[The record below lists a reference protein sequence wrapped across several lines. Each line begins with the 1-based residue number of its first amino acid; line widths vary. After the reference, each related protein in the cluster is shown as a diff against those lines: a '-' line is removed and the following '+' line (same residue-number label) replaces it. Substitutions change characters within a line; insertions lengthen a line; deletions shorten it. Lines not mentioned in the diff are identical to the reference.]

1 MAYRYGNREQLEL
14 FPSSIEDY
22 VSKDDPVRAYDAF
35 VEALDFDK
43 LGIVLNQDKIGNPE
57 YDPKLMLKLLIY
69 GYSYGT
75 RSSRKLERATYHNIS
90 FIWLLGGLKPDHK
103 TIANFRKNNRAVLKE
118 VLKQCAR
125 LCIEFDL
132 IEGNTLFFDSTKI
145 RANAS
150 IKNTWTKEKCEKYL
164 KHIDKHIED
173 ILLECDAVDNQEQN
187 QGSLVKLKEELA
199 DKEALQAAI
208 KELMNKLKDSEI
220 KSINTTDPEST
231 RINSLQGTHAGYN
244 AQIAVDKK
252 HGLIVNS
259 DVVSENN
266 DVNQFTN
273 QVNQANQVLEKNCK
287 IACADSGYADTQEL
301 KQVDEQGIKVIVPS
315 QRQASQKDPKPFDK
329 ERFKYDSENDHYVC
343 PEGNLLEYVRTNNYE
358 KSKIYMISDSHICKH
373 CCHFGNCTSS
383 KKGRQLN
390 RLIDEEVRQRL
401 EVQYEEPKSQ
411 AIYKLRMQRAE
422 LPFGH
427 IKRNLGVSAFLLRG
441 VEGAKA
447 EMALLASNFNI
458 SRMIN
463 ILGVETLI
471 ARLKGNIGYKTYALT
486 ETMAI

>member
-22 VSKDDPVRAYDAF
+22 VSRDDPVRAYDAF

-57 YDPKLMLKLLIY
+57 YDPRLMLKLLIY
-69 GYSYGT
+69 GYSYGI
-75 RSSRKLERATYHNIS
+75 RSSRKLERAVYHNIS

-103 TIANFRKNNRAVLKE
+103 TIANFRKNNRAALKE

-125 LCIEFDL
+125 LCIELGL

-150 IKNTWTKEKCEKYL
+150 IKNTWTKEKCERYL

-173 ILLECDAVDNQEQN
+173 ILSECDAADDQEQH
-187 QGSLVKLKEELA
+187 QSSLVKLKEELA
-199 DKEALQAAI
+199 DKQALQAAV
-208 KELMNKLKDSEI
+208 KELMNKLKESGI
-220 KSINTTDPEST
+220 KSVNTTDPGST
-231 RINSLQGTHAGYN
+231 RINSLQGTNAGYN
-244 AQIAVDKK
+244 AQIAVDNK

-266 DVNQFTN
+266 DVNQFAN
-273 QVNQANQVLEKNCK
+273 QVNQANQVLEKNCET
-287 IACADSGYADTQEL
+287 ACADSGYADTQEL

-329 ERFKYDSENDHYVC
+329 ERFKYDSENDCYIC
-343 PEGNLLEYVRTNNYE
+343 PEGNLLECAHINNQE
-358 KSKIYMISDSHICKH
+358 KTKIYKISDSHTCRQ
-373 CCHFGNCTSS
+373 CRHFGICTNS
-383 KKGRQLN
+383 KRGRQIN
-390 RLIDEEVRQRL
+390 RLIDEEIRQRL
-401 EVQYEEPKSQ
+401 EAQYEKPESQ
-411 AIYKLRMQRAE
+411 AVYKLRMQKAE

-441 VEGAKA
+441 AEGAKA
-447 EMALLASNFNI
+447 EMALFASNFNI
-458 SRMIN
+458 ARMVN

-471 ARLKGNIGYKTYALT
+471 TRLKGNVEY
-486 ETMAI
+486 EMSEAIAI

>member
-1 MAYRYGNREQLEL
+1 MAYRYGNREQIEL

-69 GYSYGT
+69 GYSYGI
-75 RSSRKLERATYHNIS
+75 RSSRKLERAVYHNIS

-103 TIANFRKNNRAVLKE
+103 TIANFRKNNRAALKE
-118 VLKQCAR
+118 VLRQCAR
-125 LCIEFDL
+125 LCIEFGL

-145 RANAS
+145 RTNAS

-173 ILLECDAVDNQEQN
+173 ILSECDAADDQEQH
-187 QGSLVKLKEELA
+187 QSSLVKLKEELA
-199 DKEALQAAI
+199 DKKALQSAV
-208 KELMNKLKDSEI
+208 KELMNKLKDLRI

-231 RINSLQGTHAGYN
+231 RINSLQGTNAGYN
-244 AQIAVDKK
+244 AQIAVDNK

-259 DVVSENN
+259 DAVSENN

-273 QVNQANQVLEKNCK
+273 QVNQANQVLEKNCET
-287 IACADSGYADTQEL
+287 ACADSGYADTQEL

-315 QRQASQKDPKPFDK
+315 QRQASQKNPKPFDK
-329 ERFKYDSENDHYVC
+329 ERFKYDSENDRYVC
-343 PEGNLLEYVRTNNYE
+343 PEGNLLKYVRTDNQE
-358 KSKIYMISDSHICKH
+358 KTKMYIMSNSHICKQ
-373 CCHFGNCTSS
+373 CRHFGNCTKSE
-383 KKGRQLN
+383 KGRQIN
-390 RLIDEEVRQRL
+390 RLIDEETRQRL
-401 EVQYEEPKSQ
+401 EAQYQEPESQ
-411 AIYKLRMQRAE
+411 AIYKLRMQKAE

-427 IKRNLGVSAFLLRG
+427 IKRNLGVSTFLLRG
-441 VEGAKA
+441 AEGARA

-458 SRMIN
+458 ARMVN

-471 ARLKGNIGYKTYALT
+471 TRLKGNVGY
-486 ETMAI
+486 EMSEAIAI